1 MNTQIKKAEVLK
13 YICLVLSYAFSYAYV
28 NMISEGE
35 TPFETTIYMVCLSAA
50 AVIWLELTMKQ
61 QEYLGRA
68 EFTKT
73 RRYETRFW
81 EVILMA
87 LSVSTY
93 FGMRSGYEY
102 LFIHL
107 VVIYMVACG
116 TGHLLRGE
124 SSCVLPFDM
133 INSSCRIAFAN
144 FPARIFSIYDTVK
157 LRREESGNTGK
168 KTNWVKVLIV
178 LGVIGLCIGIFGA
191 ALANLAALDEN
202 FQRAA
207 DIIAEFIRKLDFAEE
222 FLKFMISIPI
232 GAFLFG
238 MFQGSIR
245 FQNSF
250 EKRTMKSV
258 DEHIG
263 KVAVVPHVLFS
274 IIMGIFIVTYIVF
287 YISQATYMFSAF
299 QGVLPEEFTASRYA
313 VEGFYELINVVLIN
327 FTLLALVRL
336 FCVKDKKIIK
346 VMSVILMI
354 ESMIFASIS
363 ASKIIL
369 YMTRFG
375 YTEARTLGLWG
386 TIVVFVGAI
395 LAIVNIVTGKKTFK
409 YWFWFSAVSFVVINF
424 IAYPFMVKGKML
436 PYEKCL

>member
-13 YICLVLSYAFSYAYV
+13 YICLVLSYVFSYAYV

-68 EFTKT
+68 ESTKT

-202 FQRAA
+202 FSVR
-207 DIIAEFIRKLDFAEE
+207 R
-222 FLKFMISIPI
+222 ISSLNLSENLIS
-232 GAFLFG
+232 LR
-238 MFQGSIR
+238 SSS
-245 FQNSF
+245 NS
-250 EKRTMKSV
+250 
-258 DEHIG
+258 
-263 KVAVVPHVLFS
+263 
-274 IIMGIFIVTYIVF
+274 
-287 YISQATYMFSAF
+287 
-299 QGVLPEEFTASRYA
+299 
-313 VEGFYELINVVLIN
+313 
-327 FTLLALVRL
+327 
-336 FCVKDKKIIK
+336 
-346 VMSVILMI
+346 
-354 ESMIFASIS
+354 
-363 ASKIIL
+363 
-369 YMTRFG
+369 
-375 YTEARTLGLWG
+375 
-386 TIVVFVGAI
+386 
-395 LAIVNIVTGKKTFK
+395 
-409 YWFWFSAVSFVVINF
+409 
-424 IAYPFMVKGKML
+424 
-436 PYEKCL
+436 